1 MKKYYENKIQ
11 ELQSYLSRNLDNS
24 NIDINILYRK
34 ILLLYSKVVYILLIQ
49 KFQIQNID
57 ISLFNNN
64 NDNDNIY
71 IDMCNKIDEI
81 SNIINEIDINLL
93 KEPEINH
100 DRIQNYSYVYNYI
113 IKQMIEYLL
122 SENKNT
128 ENEKISN
135 ISPIQ

>member
-1 MKKYYENKIQ
+1 
-11 ELQSYLSRNLDNS
+11 
-24 NIDINILYRK
+24 
-34 ILLLYSKVVYILLIQ
+34 
-49 KFQIQNID
+49 
-57 ISLFNNN
+57 
-64 NDNDNIY
+64 
-71 IDMCNKIDEI
+71 MCNKIDEI
-81 SNIINEIDINLL
+81 SNIISEIDINLL

-128 ENEKISN
+128 ENEKKSN

>member
-1 MKKYYENKIQ
+1 
-11 ELQSYLSRNLDNS
+11 
-24 NIDINILYRK
+24 
-34 ILLLYSKVVYILLIQ
+34 
-49 KFQIQNID
+49 
-57 ISLFNNN
+57 
-64 NDNDNIY
+64 
-71 IDMCNKIDEI
+71 MCNKIDEI
-81 SNIINEIDINLL
+81 SNIINEIDLNLL

-135 ISPIQ
+135 TSPIQ